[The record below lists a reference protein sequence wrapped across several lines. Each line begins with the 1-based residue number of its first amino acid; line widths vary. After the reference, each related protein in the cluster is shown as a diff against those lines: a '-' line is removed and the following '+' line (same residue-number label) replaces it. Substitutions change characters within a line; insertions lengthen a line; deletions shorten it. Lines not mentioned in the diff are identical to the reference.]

1 MAKILV
7 VDDDKLLT
15 DMIADS
21 LDADHHTVECV
32 NLGEDAKELLKNYHY
47 DVIILDWGLPDV
59 TGLDICKQFRFDGGT
74 TPVLMLT
81 GRDTVDEKE
90 RGLDSGADDYLT
102 KPFHMRELGARVR
115 ALLRR
120 VGPSRSN
127 VLIHRDIE
135 LDPSAH
141 RVTRNN
147 VEISLH
153 PKEFSLLEHFLR
165 NPTQVFSPQSLLD
178 RVWSSES
185 NVGPETVRTC
195 IKRLRQ
201 KIDVDDKESIIE
213 NVYGVGYKLREEPQ

>member
-7 VDDDKLLT
+7 VDDDKLLA

-21 LDADHHTVECV
+21 LVAEHHTVECC
-32 NLGEDAKELLKNYHY
+32 NTGSDAQQLLKTYHY
-47 DVIILDWGLPDV
+47 DVIVLDWGLPGV
-59 TGLDICKQFRFDGGT
+59 SGVELCKQFRFNGGT

-90 RGLDSGADDYLT
+90 AGLDSGADDYLT
-102 KPFHMRELGARVR
+102 KPFHMKELGARLR

-120 VGPSRSN
+120 VGPTKSN
-127 VLIHRDIE
+127 VLVHGKIS
-135 LDPSAH
+135 LDPTAH
-141 RVTRNN
+141 RVDREGEE
-147 VEISLH
+147 VQLH

-165 NPTQVFSPQSLLD
+165 NPVQVFSPQALLD

-201 KIDVDDKESIIE
+201 KLDIEGEPSIIE
-213 NVYGVGYKLREEPQ
+213 NVYGVGYKLREE

>member
-7 VDDDKLLT
+7 VDDDKLLA

-21 LDADHHTVECV
+21 LGADHHTVECC
-32 NLGEDAKELLKNYHY
+32 NSGSDAQQLLNTYHY
-47 DVIILDWGLPDV
+47 DIIVLDWGLPGV
-59 TGLDICKQFRFDGGT
+59 SGVELCRQFRFNGGT

-90 RGLDSGADDYLT
+90 TGLDSGADDYLT
-102 KPFHMRELGARVR
+102 KPFHMKELGARIR

-120 VGPSRSN
+120 VGPSKSN
-127 VLIHRDIE
+127 VLTHGDVT
-135 LDPSAH
+135 LDPTAH
-141 RVTRNN
+141 RVDRKGEE
-147 VEISLH
+147 VQLH
-153 PKEFSLLEHFLR
+153 PKEFALLEHFLR

-201 KIDVDDKESIIE
+201 KLDLEGEQSIIE
-213 NVYGVGYKLREEPQ
+213 NVYGVGYKLREE